1 MKKVSSRKTLAF
13 LALTV
18 ASGCGLENSLVGGQC
33 LAGMVLSGNQCVP
46 AGGITLVTPTDPP
59 PAPVVVGA
67 VVAPPRSDTFIDD
80 VPVIGPTKPVPAELH
95 PEEPVLQIVDPPL
108 PVLHCVA
115 PLVLCHGACIPV
127 DSDPA
132 NCGACGKICPSNICV
147 AGECQGATPGD
158 VVLIGHDYTDANMG
172 SAQTKVLVNALTIP
186 TTDPIRVLSFEDG
199 ASAPAVARMKALA
212 SGSIKNRQVRFTRA
226 SDAGALTSST
236 LASVYDIVIIND
248 ASAVDPATQGTSWAG
263 PLGTF
268 TTKGGVVIALD
279 RGTSSMPELLTSAGL
294 LTVSGHTS
302 LPEGSHLVVSAAAD
316 VIGAQVLSPY
326 AGFGAPV
333 SFQGLPPQSADLTW
347 VVRRKLS
354 GNLPGDAVVV
364 HRVVR

>member
-1 MKKVSSRKTLAF
+1 MKKASSRTTA
-13 LALTV
+13 ALFALIL

-33 LAGMVLSGNQCVP
+33 REGMVLSGNQCVP

-59 PAPVVVGA
+59 LAPEPVV
-67 VVAPPRSDTFIDD
+67 VVAPPANGTFIDD
-80 VPVIGPTKPVPAELH
+80 VPVIGQALPVPTELN

-108 PVLHCVA
+108 PELHCVA
-115 PLVLCHGACIPV
+115 PLVLCHGLCISV

-199 ASAPAVARMKALA
+199 ASAPAVARMRALA
-212 SGSIKNRQVRFTRA
+212 SGSIKNRQVKFTRA
-226 SDAGALTSST
+226 SSAGALASST
-236 LASVYDIVIIND
+236 LASAYDIVIIND
-248 ASAVDPATQGTSWAG
+248 ASAVDPVTQGGSWAS

-268 TTKGGVVIALD
+268 TMKGGVVIALD
-279 RGTSSMPELLTSAGL
+279 RGTSSMPQLLTSAGL

-302 LPEGSHLVVSAAAD
+302 LLEGSHLMVTAAAD

-333 SFQGLPPQSADLTW
+333 SFQGLPSQSADLTW
-347 VVRRKLS
+347 VVREKLA
-354 GNLPGDAVVV
+354 GGTPGDAVVV